1 MIRTQQEKEMFI
13 VSGGMIVD
21 ILTNKKFEAI
31 TKELFFSVP
40 NKVRLPTHCLLI
52 KIYSKRVTTKCY

>member
-13 VSGGMIVD
+13 VSGDMIAD

-31 TKELFFSVP
+31 TKELSVP
-40 NKVRLPTHCLLI
+40 NKVRLPTHCLLM